1 MLYESAL
8 KEEMNIYIKSGLTPT
23 ELLVMRLLFL
33 AIVGDS
39 EPLRNYLSNINNGK
53 TLFINV
59 LQSLKDKKVIL
70 SSFKVPCEG
79 ETLNFSNIPFNKN
92 FTKMFIRESNELGKE
107 LFDLYPPFLM
117 INGKNYSLKNF
128 TKAGLYSFEDFCNF
142 YAKAIKNSGTTHERI
157 IQALEFAKENELI
170 AYSIIEFISS
180 RKWIEI
186 EYIRD
191 SGEVNNYKN
200 SELA

>member
-1 MLYESAL
+1 MLYELSL
-8 KEEMNIYIKSGLTPT
+8 KEEINIYINSGLTPT
-23 ELLVMRLLFL
+23 ELFVMRLLFL
-33 AIVGDS
+33 AIDGDS

-142 YAKAIKNSGTTHERI
+142 YAKAIKSSGTTHERI